1 MNLLLVNLTRFGDL
15 LQTQPV
21 VHGLRAQG
29 HRVGLVCLEN
39 FAGAAALLE
48 GVDHVAALPGSALLA
63 GVQPGGDWRACTA
76 GLMTWAE
83 RLRGAYAHDA
93 VLNLTAT
100 LGGRLLGR
108 LLAGNGDEKDH
119 GGDLRG
125 FGLDPFGFG
134 VNADPWSAFLQASTR
149 QRGCSPFNL
158 VDLFRMAAGVGN
170 VDPVYQLRAP
180 TPDALAEAGA
190 RLAQAAPPDHAGYVA
205 MQLGA
210 SEERRRWP
218 VAHFAAL

>member
-76 GLMTWAE
+76 GLMTWAD

-108 LLAGNGDEKDH
+108 LLAANGSDA
-119 GGDLRG
+119 GDG
-125 FGLDPFGFG
+125 E
-134 VNADPWSAFLQASTR
+134 
-149 QRGCSPFNL
+149 
-158 VDLFRMAAGVGN
+158 
-170 VDPVYQLRAP
+170 LRASGWTRSGSGSMRTRGRRFCRHP
-180 TPDALAEAGA
+180 PGSAD
-190 RLAQAAPPDHAGYVA
+190 AAPSIWWTCSAWRRAWAG
-205 MQLGA
+205 
-210 SEERRRWP
+210 
-218 VAHFAAL
+218 